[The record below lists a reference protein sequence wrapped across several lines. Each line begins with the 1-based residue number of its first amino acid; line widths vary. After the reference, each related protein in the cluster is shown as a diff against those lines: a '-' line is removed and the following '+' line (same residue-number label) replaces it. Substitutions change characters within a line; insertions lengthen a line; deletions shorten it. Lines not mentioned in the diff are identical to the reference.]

1 MQFFSRC
8 EEKVELLPGNID
20 HSVIHED
27 EDRLQVTEIHPLEVE
42 ERVLVKVLLQH
53 SVYERRAGGQD
64 ALVCS
69 DLSLTT
75 AQSDVKK
82 VLFLSDRSKSYT
94 DVALK
99 IIPLLV

>member
-1 MQFFSRC
+1 MQLFSRC
-8 EEKVELLPGNID
+8 EERVELLLSNID
-20 HSVIHED
+20 LSVIHED
-27 EDRLQVTEIHPLEVE
+27 EDRLQVTELHPLEVE
-42 ERVLVKVLLQH
+42 ERVLVRVLLQH
-53 SVYERRAGGQD
+53 SVEERRAGGRD
-64 ALVCS
+64 ELVCL
-69 DLSLTT
+69 DLSLAT

>member
-1 MQFFSRC
+1 M
-8 EEKVELLPGNID
+8 
-20 HSVIHED
+20 IHED
-27 EDRLQVTEIHPLEVE
+27 EDRLQVTELHPLEVE
-42 ERVLVKVLLQH
+42 ERERVLVKVLLQH